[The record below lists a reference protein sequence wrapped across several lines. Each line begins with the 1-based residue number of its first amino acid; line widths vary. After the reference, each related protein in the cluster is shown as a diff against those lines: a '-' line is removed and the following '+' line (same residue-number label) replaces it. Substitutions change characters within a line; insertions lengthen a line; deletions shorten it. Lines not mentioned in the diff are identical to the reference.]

1 MGERIINYL
10 KYIFNAVIS
19 VIYFNDGKCAVC
31 KTETY
36 DDKNLCIDCF
46 NKIKFCYD
54 SSFIEKSKISF
65 EVYCLAYYS
74 SVIREM
80 IIRLKYRKDFMCGEV
95 LAGLMYDVIQR
106 NAIQFDEISFV
117 PMIKEDLARRGFNQS
132 KFLAMKI
139 CEKCNKPLSDYIK
152 KCVKTKDQIGLTDEM
167 RWNNLQKTFAFAGKN
182 KIENKIIL
190 LIDDVFT
197 TGATSFFCSRE
208 LINNGAKK
216 VIVLTAAKSSI

>member
-10 KYIFNAVIS
+10 RYIFDAVIS
-19 VIYFNDGKCAVC
+19 VIYYNDGKCVVC

-36 DDKNLCIDCF
+36 DDKNLCKNCLS
-46 NKIKFCYD
+46 KIKFCQD
-54 SSFIEKSKISF
+54 SSIVEKNKF
-65 EVYCLAYYS
+65 NFQVYSLAYYS

-95 LAGLMYDVIQR
+95 LAELMYDLICKK
-106 NAIQFDEISFV
+106 AIEFDEVSFV
-117 PMIKEDLARRGFNQS
+117 PMLKEDLNKRGFNQS

-139 CEKCNKPLSDYIK
+139 CERCNKPLRDYIK
-152 KCVKTKDQIGLTDEM
+152 KSTRTKDQIGLTDEM
-167 RWNNLQKTFAFAGKN
+167 RWANLEKTFIFMGDD
-182 KIENKIIL
+182 KIKNKIIL

-197 TGATSFFCSRE
+197 TGATSFFCSKE

>member
-10 KYIFNAVIS
+10 KCIFNAVIS
-19 VIYFNDGKCAVC
+19 VIYYNDGKCAVC

-36 DDKNLCIDCF
+36 DDKNICKDCF
-46 NKIKFCYD
+46 HKIRFCYD
-54 SSFIEKSKISF
+54 SSFVEKNKISF

-95 LAGLMYDVIQR
+95 LAGLMYDVLYKNTIK
-106 NAIQFDEISFV
+106 FDEISFV
-117 PMIKEDLARRGFNQS
+117 PMIKEDLNKRGFNQS
-132 KFLAMKI
+132 EFLAMQI
-139 CEKCNKPLSDYIK
+139 SEKCGKPLKDYIK
-152 KCVKTKDQIGLTDEM
+152 KNVKTKDQIGLTDEM
-167 RWNNLQKTFAFAGKN
+167 RWINLGKTFAFAGKN
-182 KIENKIIL
+182 KIKNKIVL